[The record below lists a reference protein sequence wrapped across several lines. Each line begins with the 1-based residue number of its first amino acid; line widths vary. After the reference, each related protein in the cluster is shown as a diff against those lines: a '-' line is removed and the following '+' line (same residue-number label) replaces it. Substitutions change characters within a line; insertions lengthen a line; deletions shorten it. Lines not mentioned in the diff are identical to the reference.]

1 MRKGEVFVTVILGF
15 ACAICILVL
24 NDAFKDD
31 AHFLEAMVLGVLG
44 GGLIGALS
52 LLSIHTFGFLAE
64 SMKKKFLAAAVVL
77 GVGFAAYGVFSW
89 KLSEVKEFVC
99 VPIVVGIVISII
111 ALLVLSIAGIIYRK
125 VSGRGDA
132 S

>member
-1 MRKGEVFVTVILGF
+1 MRKGEVFVAVILGF

-31 AHFLEAMVLGVLG
+31 THFLEAMVLGVLG

-64 SMKKKFLAAAVVL
+64 SMKKKFWRRPS
-77 GVGFAAYGVFSW
+77 FSGW
-89 KLSEVKEFVC
+89 VSRRMASSRGNC
-99 VPIVVGIVISII
+99 
-111 ALLVLSIAGIIYRK
+111 RK
-125 VSGRGDA
+125 
-132 S
+132 

>member
-1 MRKGEVFVTVILGF
+1 MRKGEVFVAVILGF

-31 AHFLEAMVLGVLG
+31 THFLEAMVLGVLG

-99 VPIVVGIVISII
+99 VPMLILCG
-111 ALLVLSIAGIIYRK
+111 L
-125 VSGRGDA
+125 
-132 S
+132 